1 MRVVWAT
8 LLMGIFLFGCFRA
21 DSLFYHPDHVV
32 YQTPRQHKL
41 AYEEVTFQSADK
53 IFLSGWFVPST
64 TKALGTVIHFHGNA
78 QNMTAHF
85 SSVAWLPKNGFNL
98 FVFDYRGYGASAGSP
113 SKEGLYQ
120 DCLAAIAYVRQ
131 RADVNP
137 QKIIVLGQS
146 LGGANA
152 ITAIGRGKV
161 GPLAGVV
168 VDSAF
173 ASYPGVARDH
183 AGSLASSVGSLVSN
197 DFSPQDFIGNIS
209 PIPILIIHGTH
220 DRVVPYHHGQMLY
233 EHAKQPKELW
243 TINGGRHTDAMTEYG
258 AEILPLLHQCLVK
271 WVQSP
276 GTIPEEHPH

>member
-8 LLMGIFLFGCFRA
+8 LLIGIFLFGCFRA
-21 DSLFYHPDHVV
+21 DGLFYHPDHVV
-32 YQTPRQHKL
+32 YQTPKQHNL

-53 IFLSGWFVPST
+53 TSLSGWFVPST

-85 SSVAWLPKNGFNL
+85 SSVVWLPKNGFNL

-131 RADVNP
+131 RADVDS

-152 ITAIGRGKV
+152 VTAIGRGKV
-161 GPLAGVV
+161 GPIAGLVI
-168 VDSAF
+168 DSAF

-183 AGSLASSVGSLVSN
+183 AGSLAPSVGSLISD
-197 DFSPQDFIGNIS
+197 DFNPQDFIAQIS
-209 PIPILIIHGTH
+209 PTPILILHGTS
-220 DRVVPYHHGQMLY
+220 DQVVPYRHGKILY
-233 EHAKQPKELW
+233 ERAKEPKELW
-243 TINGGRHTDAMTEYG
+243 TIDGGQHTDAMTVHG
-258 AEILPLLHQCLVK
+258 AGVLPLLHERLMK
-271 WVQSP
+271 WVQKSQSLP
-276 GTIPEEHPH
+276 